1 MGRISKAKWCLLG
14 CLIVIFI
21 LAVTSI
27 FLPNSLTNA
36 IKWLADS
43 DFAIQLREPSEREI
57 VMSDTLVEMTVDRL
71 GISGVDLTPVVIL
84 REKGGDTELP
94 IWIGPAEA
102 NAISVVLEGTRL
114 PRPLTPDLLHSVI
127 QKTEA
132 SVDYI
137 VINDIRNGTFYANIM
152 LNVNWKRIEVD
163 SRPSDALAVA
173 LRVGA
178 PIYAE
183 KAVLDEAGIKPEQ
196 KREKPIVIHEPL
208 PTLKYLV
215 RR

>member
-14 CLIVIFI
+14 CLIIIFI
-21 LAVTSI
+21 LIIVSV
-27 FLPNSLTNA
+27 FLPNSLTSA
-36 IKWLADS
+36 VKWTANS
-43 DFAIQLREPSEREI
+43 DFAIQLREPSAGELLS
-57 VMSDTLVEMTVDRL
+57 SDTLVEMTIDRV
-71 GISGVDLTPVVIL
+71 GVSSVDLTPVVIL
-84 REKGGDTELP
+84 REKGGDIELP

-114 PRPLTPDLLHSVI
+114 PRPLTPDLLRSVI
-127 QKTEA
+127 QKTGA

-152 LNVNWKRIEVD
+152 LNVNWTQMEVD

-183 KAVLDEAGIKPEQ
+183 KAVLDEAGINPEQ
-196 KREKPIVIHEPL
+196 IREKPTVIHEPL
-208 PTLKYLV
+208 PTFNYLV